1 MLLLYALKIMRQHL
15 LGRTPP
21 RAALTL
27 RRPLFPRLTSTAPPV
42 AVQNVTYEEHLR
54 KLKAMYAAAPVSGL
68 FNVHDLQYDELGNTT
83 IAFTP
88 EERHCHTAGSLHGSG
103 YFKALDD
110 AAFFAAQAVVTD
122 GFAFTTSF
130 TTYMMRPVPPG
141 VKLLAQGRVTSSSK
155 ALVVAESLLVEAE
168 NGKLVAQGSGTFQPG
183 PFPLTAVEAYARG

>member
-1 MLLLYALKIMRQHL
+1 MRQHL
-15 LGRTPP
+15 LGRTP
-21 RAALTL
+21 AALAL
-27 RRPLFPRLTSTAPPV
+27 RRPLLPRLASTAPPV
-42 AVQNVTYEEHLR
+42 AVQNVKYEEHLR

-155 ALVVAESLLVEAE
+155 ALVVADSTLVEAE

-183 PFPLTAVEAYARG
+183 PFPLTAVDAYARG